1 MSSKSPSRGGAG
13 PGTVPGA
20 SRPLSIHVRPLM
32 PRDHGAVV
40 ALDAANTGI
49 AKPHYW
55 HALFADYGR
64 RRNSRFFLVAE
75 GGRRLVGFAV
85 GEVRA
90 WEFGSAP
97 CGWVLAIEVD
107 AKLRLRH
114 VGTMLIDALTECF
127 RRAGVRKLRTMLARD
142 DMLNLRFFRSQ
153 GMMAGPF
160 IQLEKDLDWD
170 TLGERKSA

>member
-1 MSSKSPSRGGAG
+1 MSSRTRARRAS
-13 PGTVPGA
+13 GA
-20 SRPLSIHVRPLM
+20 SRAEEIRVRPLM
-32 PRDHGAVV
+32 PRDHRAIV
-40 ALDAANTGI
+40 ALDTANTGV

-64 RRNSRFFLVAE
+64 RRDSRFFFVAE
-75 GGRRLVGFAV
+75 DRGKIVGFVV

-107 AKLRLRH
+107 PGARLRRI
-114 VGTMLIDALTECF
+114 GTMLLAAIVDCF
-127 RRAGVRKLRTMLARD
+127 GRAGVRKLRTMLARD
-142 DMLNLRFFRSQ
+142 DLLNLRFFRSQ

-160 IQLEKDLDWD
+160 IQLEKDLI
-170 TLGERKSA
+170 

>member
-1 MSSKSPSRGGAG
+1 MESNSGMRRPMSGRIQERRSATAR
-13 PGTVPGA
+13 
-20 SRPLSIHVRPLM
+20 RPAAIHIRPAM
-32 PRDHGAVV
+32 PRDHRAVV
-40 ALDAANTGI
+40 ALDAANTGM

-55 HALFADYGR
+55 RGLFADHGR

-75 GGRRLVGFAV
+75 DDGKLVGFVV

-107 AKLRLRH
+107 PAMRLRRI
-114 VGTMLIDALTECF
+114 GTMLVEAIAECF
-127 RRAGVRKLRTMLARD
+127 KRAGVRKLRTMLARND
-142 DMLNLRFFRSQ
+142 LLNLRFFRSQ

-160 IQLEKDLDWD
+160 IQLEKELI
-170 TLGERKSA
+170 